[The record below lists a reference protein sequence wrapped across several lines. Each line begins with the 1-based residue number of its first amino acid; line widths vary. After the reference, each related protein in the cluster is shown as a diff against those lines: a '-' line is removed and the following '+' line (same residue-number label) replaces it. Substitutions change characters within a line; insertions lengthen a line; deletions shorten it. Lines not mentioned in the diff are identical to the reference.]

1 MQLWTALAALLQS
14 HGPCAMVTIVEVK
27 GSSPR
32 EAGARLL
39 VASDGAYR
47 GTIGGGALEWRAI
60 ARAQGLLSRGETAT
74 LVESAVLGPD
84 LGQCCG
90 GQVKLLTEIFTP
102 ADLPWIGEFSRREKA
117 SPFATIL
124 ELDRPGM
131 QRSMST
137 ESGPPGSARLIAGNR
152 LVEVFGEDKRP
163 LLLFGAGHVGRAL
176 VLALG
181 PLPFAVTW
189 IDQRPGVFPG
199 AFPANVTPVH
209 AANPLAHLKT
219 AREGSFVM
227 VMTHSH
233 ALDFDIVAQA
243 LRIDSIPYVGLIGSE
258 TKRARFLSRLRA
270 AGLNE
275 SRLKALVCPIGIPS
289 IRSKV
294 PAIIAAS
301 AAAELLAR
309 DEKARLDARPLPAT
323 LRIA

>member
-1 MQLWTALAALLQS
+1 
-14 HGPCAMVTIVEVK
+14 MVTIIGVK

-39 VASDGAYR
+39 VTNEGSYR

-60 ARAQGLLSRGETAT
+60 AHAQALLSRGETGPI
-74 LVESAVLGPD
+74 VEAAVLGPD

-90 GQVKLLTEIFTP
+90 GEVKLLTEILTP

-124 ELDRPGM
+124 ELERPGM
-131 QRSMST
+131 KRSLST
-137 ESGPPGSARLIAGNR
+137 EAGPPGSARLLSGNR
-152 LVEVFGEDKRP
+152 LLEIFGEDKRP

-176 VLALG
+176 VLALA
-181 PLPFAVTW
+181 PLPFSVTW
-189 IDQRPGVFPG
+189 IDQRPGVFPE
-199 AFPANVTPVH
+199 AFPANVTPVR
-209 AANPLAHLKT
+209 AANLLQHLDA

-243 LRIDSIPYVGLIGSE
+243 LRIDAIPFVGLIGSE

-270 AGLNE
+270 AGVSEVRLN
-275 SRLKALVCPIGIPS
+275 SLVCPIGIPA
-289 IRSKV
+289 IRSKE

-301 AAAELLAR
+301 AAADLLAR
-309 DEKARLDARPLPAT
+309 DERARLDSSPLPGT